1 MVLLVREK
9 EFRDS
14 ELECALIQEGGLLK
28 VEGKEA
34 GIELQFKS

>member
-1 MVLLVREK
+1 VVLLVREK

-14 ELECALIQEGGLLK
+14 ELECALIPEGGLLK

-34 GIELQFKS
+34 EIELLSKS